1 MTRFAL
7 LALPLLLAA
16 CGGGSAPR
24 PVAEAEG
31 AELIACR
38 AEARNDPRLAAL
50 GATALPG
57 NRANETRIA
66 EDRRRLEADLVTACL
81 RGRGA
86 AGSPARGGGVEAVRR

>member
-16 CGGGSAPR
+16 CGGAPR
-24 PVAEAEG
+24 PAAEAES
-31 AELIACR
+31 AEVAACR
-38 AEARNDPRLAAL
+38 AEARADPRWAAL

-66 EDRRRLEADLVTACL
+66 QDRARLEADLVSACL
-81 RGRGA
+81 RARGA
-86 AGSPARGGGVEAVRR
+86 GGGAARGGGVEAVRR

>member
-24 PVAEAEG
+24 PAAEPESAD
-31 AELIACR
+31 LIACR
-38 AEARNDPRLAAL
+38 AEARNDPRYAAL

-66 EDRRRLEADLVTACL
+66 QERARLEADLISACL
-81 RGRGA
+81 RARGA
-86 AGSPARGGGVEAVRR
+86 AGGTARGGGVEAVRR

>member
-16 CGGGSAPR
+16 CGGTPR
-24 PVAEAEG
+24 PAAEPES
-31 AELIACR
+31 AELAACR
-38 AEARNDPRLAAL
+38 AEARNDPRFAAL

-66 EDRRRLEADLVTACL
+66 EERRRLEADLVSACL
-81 RGRGA
+81 RARGA
-86 AGSPARGGGVEAVRR
+86 AGGAARGGGVEAVRR